1 MRISDWSSDV
11 CSSDLLVAVGDGAFP
26 HIGDDFHVAVRV
38 RVEAAAGTDGVVV
51 PDPERADTHPLRI
64 VVVAEAE
71 VMAGG
76 QPVDVEPAETAD
88 RTYLDHCRSPRSYA
102 ARSQAE
108 RKRGVSGK
116 SVYSRVET
124 GGSRIKK

>member
-1 MRISDWSSDV
+1 MHDPGARRHHLDV
-11 CSSDLLVAVGDGAFP
+11 AGLGPALVAELVAVGDGAFP

-76 QPVDVEPAETAD
+76 PPVDVEPAETAE
-88 RTYLDHCRSPRSYA
+88 RTYLD
-102 ARSQAE
+102 QD
-108 RKRGVSGK
+108 RKSTRLNH
-116 SVYSRVET
+116 RN
-124 GGSRIKK
+124 

>member
-1 MRISDWSSDV
+1 MHDPGARRHHLDV
-11 CSSDLLVAVGDGAFP
+11 AGLGPALVAELVAVGDGAFP

-76 QPVDVEPAETAD
+76 QPVDVEPDETAE
-88 RTYLDHCRSPRSYA
+88 RTYLDHCRSD
-102 ARSQAE
+102 
-108 RKRGVSGK
+108 RKNTRLNS
-116 SVYSRVET
+116 SH
-124 GGSRIKK
+124 